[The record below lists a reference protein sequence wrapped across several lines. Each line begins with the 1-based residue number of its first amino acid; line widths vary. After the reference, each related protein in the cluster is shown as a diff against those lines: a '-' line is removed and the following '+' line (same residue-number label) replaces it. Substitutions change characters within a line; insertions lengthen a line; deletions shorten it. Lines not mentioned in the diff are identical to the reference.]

1 MDWQLLRELG
11 SFGVLAGTFVYMA
24 RYLMNGFSKK
34 LDLIIAK
41 LDKLIELQEVRNGKG

>member
-34 LDLIIAK
+34 LDKIIEK
-41 LDKLIELQEVRNGKG
+41 LDRLIEIMER